1 MTGMKKAVLVLLAMM
16 VPLASQSLAAVI
28 TLAPPTDVTVEDVPN
43 DVGTQILVTWNASPD
58 EVAPVSGVRAL
69 AGYAIFRMVAQ
80 TGEGLES
87 IGEQATNASEIGFS
101 ATFGFQAEQPVGS
114 VSYGRTEFVDE
125 NVQAGTSYLYAVA
138 ATGPG
143 DTFSPLAIAGAPV
156 TAKMQYFNEGKFW
169 FLIIML
175 TISLVIIGFV
185 WYAKRGGVIKVRP
198 IAGLEAVTEAVGRAT
213 EMGKPI
219 LFVPGILDINDIQTV
234 AGITVLANVAKTAA
248 RYDAQLK
255 VPTARSLVMTTAR
268 ETVESAYL
276 GEGRPDAYNEDNI
289 YYLTD
294 EQFGYTAGVQGMM
307 VRERPAACFYMG
319 AFYAESLILAE
330 TANSIGAI
338 QIAGTAMPSQLPFF
352 VAACDYTLIGEEF
365 FAASAYL
372 SNDPEQLGSLKGQD
386 IGKIIAAA
394 LLIIGC
400 VIATLAVTLDTWR
413 GWQIAELYI
422 KDNILGS
429 EGLVPNE
436 DKVKVIDADIAAELG
451 PLSQQPHGGGDD
463 S

>member
-1 MTGMKKAVLVLLAMM
+1 MKRVLVALLLLACL
-16 VPLASQSLAAVI
+16 PAVAHGQAV
-28 TLAPPTDVTVEDVPN
+28 TLSAPSNVTAKDVPD
-43 DVGTQILVTWNASPD
+43 DVGNQVALEWALSPED
-58 EVAPVSGVRAL
+58 RA
-69 AGYAIFRMVAQ
+69 AADGSRAITGYAIYRKVVQ
-80 TGEGLES
+80 TGDGLES
-87 IGEQATNASEIGFS
+87 G
-101 ATFGFQAEQPVGS
+101 AETPSGAGVMAFADDFDYEANQPVGTVPYS
-114 VSYGRTEFVDE
+114 VTTFLDE
-125 NVQAGTSYLYAVA
+125 NVEGGVSYMYAVA

-143 DTFSPLAIAGAPV
+143 GTFSPLAV
-156 TAKMQYFNEGKFW
+156 TAMPVVPAMEYINQGKIW

-175 TISLVIIGFV
+175 LISIVIIFFV
-185 WYAKRGGVIKVRP
+185 MYAKRGGTIKVRP
-198 IAGLEAVTEAVGRAT
+198 IAGLEAVTEAVGRST
-213 EMGKPI
+213 EMGKPV

-234 AGITVLANVAKTAA
+234 AGITVLSNVARTAA
-248 RYDAQLK
+248 QYDAQLK

-268 ETVESAYL
+268 ETVEAAYL

-294 EQFGYTAGVQGMM
+294 EQFGYTAGVQGAM

-386 IGKIIAAA
+386 VGKIVAAF
-394 LLIIGC
+394 LLVLGC
-400 VIATLAVTLDTWR
+400 LFATLSGIFKDSTALKGVD
-413 GWQIAELYI
+413 GYI
-422 KDNILGS
+422 TNNVLG
-429 EGLVPNE
+429 EDGLVPE
-436 DKVKVIDADIAAELG
+436 WMLAAEEEGLDQTEEAEQ
-451 PLSQQPHGGGDD
+451 SAQPAGDGGGN
-463 S
+463 